1 MLEVRGLTRSY
12 GAVRAVDN
20 LSFSLPA
27 GQVWGFIGPNGAGKT
42 TTMRIAATLDLPDA
56 GDVFVDGISALIE
69 PRQVRRRVGFMADQ
83 FAPYPNLTVRPYLD
97 FFARAYGLV
106 GRTRIA
112 TVDSVIAF
120 CGLAEFDSRPTTGLS
135 KGMGQRLHLAKTLL
149 HDPKLLI
156 LDEPTA
162 GLDPRARIEFRTL
175 LGELAAAGK
184 SVLISSHILSEL
196 EEACAGVVVIERG
209 KIVVAGDIAEVGK
222 GVSAHRVVRVRVLGP
237 AETAERFFLT
247 QPDVTR
253 VNVAT
258 SELAFDF
265 TGDDEALAALLA
277 RALGAGVRVVEFKV
291 EAASLEDLFL
301 QMTKGRLQ

>member
-1 MLEVRGLTRSY
+1 MTCQALGRFVGGLYPT
-12 GAVRAVDN
+12 
-20 LSFSLPA
+20 
-27 GQVWGFIGPNGAGKT
+27 W
-42 TTMRIAATLDLPDA
+42 DA
-56 GDVFVDGISALIE
+56 
-69 PRQVRRRVGFMADQ
+69 Q
-83 FAPYPNLTVRPYLD
+83 
-97 FFARAYGLV
+97 
-106 GRTRIA
+106 
-112 TVDSVIAF
+112 
-120 CGLAEFDSRPTTGLS
+120 EFDRLLRALELPPDRKASQLSGGMRARLALALALAPRP
-135 KGMGQRLHLAKTLL
+135 A
-149 HDPKLLI
+149 LLI

-222 GVSAHRVVRVRVLGP
+222 GESAHRVVRVRVLGP

-253 VNVAT
+253 INVAT

-291 EAASLEDLFL
+291 EAASLEDIFL